1 MHSPESTGLTARL
14 TAPLTA
20 IGDLFAWPLKAS
32 HYLELVNPLWTTHA
46 LQARVEA
53 VWDETR
59 DARTLTLRP
68 GRNWRGHRAGQH
80 VRLGVPIDGKHYTRT
95 YSIASAPERDDGCIA
110 VTVKA
115 VAGGRMSHHLVR
127 NVKVGDYLPL
137 GLPQGDFRLPDAGH
151 LQPLFITAGS
161 GITPVMSML
170 RSLVAQERLPDT
182 VHVHYAPHAYDVIF
196 GRELDALADQHPR
209 YRLHVVHTR
218 ELGAARSGERHFSA
232 AQLDE
237 LVPDWR
243 ARESWACGPQA
254 LLDAV
259 EGHWRDAGLARRL
272 HAERF
277 RAPLARLDGEARG
290 GTVRFTA
297 AGTSAVADGATPLL
311 RIAEDAGLNPQHGCR
326 MGICHTCPRKLVS
339 GQVRDLRTGAVHGEP
354 GENVLICVNAPAG
367 DCAIEL

>member
-1 MHSPESTGLTARL
+1 MQQTTERTGLAARL
-14 TAPLTA
+14 GV

-53 VWDETR
+53 VWDETA

-80 VRLGVPIDGKHYTRT
+80 VRLGVPIDGRHYTRT
-95 YSIASAPERDDGCIA
+95 YSISSAPERDDGRIT

-115 VAGGRMSHHLVR
+115 VAGGRASRHLVR

-137 GLPQGDFRLPDAGH
+137 GLPQGDFHLPDAGH
-151 LQPLFITAGS
+151 LQPLFVTAGS
-161 GITPVMSML
+161 GITPVMGML

-182 VHVHYAPHAYDVIF
+182 VHVHYAPHARDVIF
-196 GRELDALADQHPR
+196 GRELDALADKHPR
-209 YRLHVVHTR
+209 YRLHLVHTR
-218 ELGAARSGERHFSA
+218 EAAPAVRHFSA

-243 ARESWACGPQA
+243 SRDAYACGPQA
-254 LLDAV
+254 LLDTV
-259 EGHWRDAGLARRL
+259 ERHWRDAGLARRL
-272 HAERF
+272 RTERF
-277 RAPLARLDGEARG
+277 RAALAPLDADARG
-290 GTVRFTA
+290 GTVRFTTTAKSA
-297 AGTSAVADGATPLL
+297 AADGATPLL
-311 RIAEDAGLNPQHGCR
+311 RVAEDAGLNPKHGCR

-339 GQVRDLRTGAVHGEP
+339 GRVRDLRTGVVHGEP
-354 GENVLICVNAPAG
+354 GEDVLICVNAAAG
-367 DCAIEL
+367 DCEIEL